1 MRAMTATERY
11 IDHEIKNRLMVL
23 EQIKLCE
30 HCPGS
35 AVLPG
40 LVGQLMET
48 VVTKSALLR
57 LASRRYTARFEDVVL
72 SDLIA
77 ERVERYKDAERE
89 DHWKELSLRQ

>member
-77 ERVERYKDAERE
+77 ERVDRYKDAERE
-89 DHWKELSLRQ
+89 EN